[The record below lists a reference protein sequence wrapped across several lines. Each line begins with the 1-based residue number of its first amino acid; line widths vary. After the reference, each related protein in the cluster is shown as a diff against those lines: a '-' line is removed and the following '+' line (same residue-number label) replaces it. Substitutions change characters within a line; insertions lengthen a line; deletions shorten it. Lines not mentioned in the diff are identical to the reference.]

1 MKKDLDFALSEI
13 ERLRAKLV
21 VEDDY
26 EFPPLSDDLFGSI
39 NSKEKSNK
47 ISLGRGPNSGCGN
60 GFGGLRDLSMENS
73 DRMTELFQL
82 KQNND

>member
-1 MKKDLDFALSEI
+1 MSVHEENAQLKKDLDFLLSEI

-26 EFPPLSDDLFGSI
+26 ELPPLSDDLFGSI

-47 ISLGRGPNSGCGN
+47 MRLNSGN
-60 GFGGLRDLSMENS
+60 GLNGLRDLSMENS
-73 DRMTELFQL
+73 DRMTELF
-82 KQNND
+82 